1 MMELVDVLQIIEKR
15 ENEATGYPSP
25 LRVDPQ
31 EFGVTLIA
39 PDDKDFIP
47 AIRAA
52 ITTHYPTARV
62 CLASFPAGKK
72 GDKLRLLLGTLLA
85 AVGHPAPT
93 RGEPTDA
100 LMLKV
105 PLVMIQETDFLI
117 VDKAEYLNHP
127 CLHFLRRD
135 RGMVPALLIG
145 RHQRFFETLAKDPM
159 LNRRAVVVDSP
170 MLSG

>member
-1 MMELVDVLQIIEKR
+1 MELVDVLQIIEKR
-15 ENEATGYPSP
+15 EDEMTGYPNP

-47 AIRAA
+47 AIHAT

-62 CLASFPAGKK
+62 CIASFPVGKQ
-72 GDKLRLLLGTLLA
+72 GDKLRLLLGALLT
-85 AVGHPAPT
+85 AVGHSAPT
-93 RGEPTDA
+93 RGESMDE

-135 RGMVPALLIG
+135 RGMVPALLVG
-145 RHQRFFETLAKDPM
+145 RHRRFFETLAKDPM

-170 MLSG
+170 MLSD

>member
-1 MMELVDVLQIIEKR
+1 MELIDVLQIIEKR
-15 ENEATGYPSP
+15 EDEATADPNP

-39 PDDKDFIP
+39 PDDEDFIP
-47 AIRAA
+47 AIQAA
-52 ITTHYPTARV
+52 ITAHFPKARV

-72 GDKLRLLLGTLLA
+72 GDKLRLLLGALLTA
-85 AVGHPAPT
+85 LGHPAPT

-135 RGMVPALLIG
+135 RGMVPAILVG
-145 RHQRFFETLAKDPM
+145 RHRRFFETLAKDPM
-159 LNRRAVVVDSP
+159 LDRRALVVGSP
-170 MLSG
+170 MLSD

>member
-1 MMELVDVLQIIEKR
+1 MMELVDVLQIIGKR
-15 ENEATGYPSP
+15 EDEATGDPSP

-39 PDDKDFIP
+39 PDDEDFIP
-47 AIRAA
+47 AIQAA
-52 ITTHYPTARV
+52 ITAHYPTARV
-62 CLASFPAGKK
+62 CIATFPTCKK
-72 GDKLRLLLGTLLA
+72 GDKLRLLLSALLTA
-85 AVGHPAPT
+85 LGYPAPT
-93 RGEPTDA
+93 RGEPTDE

-135 RGMVPALLIG
+135 RGMVPALLVG
-145 RHQRFFETLAKDPM
+145 RHRRFFETLAKDPV
-159 LNRRAVVVDSP
+159 LDRRAVVVDSP
-170 MLSG
+170 MLSD